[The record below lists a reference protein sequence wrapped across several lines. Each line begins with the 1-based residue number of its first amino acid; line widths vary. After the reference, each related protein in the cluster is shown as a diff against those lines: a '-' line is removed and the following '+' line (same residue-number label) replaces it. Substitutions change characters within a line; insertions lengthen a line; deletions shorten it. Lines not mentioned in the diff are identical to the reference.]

1 MRASHETAGNIRRA
15 RAYRASEEI
24 LSPDVLR
31 AASVPHRRL
40 ILGDPKDVPLQGAPT
55 AFVSLREEGEKTK
68 NAVRNRGRQRLA
80 KNAGHP
86 LKWGRDESPDCSP
99 QHV

>member
-1 MRASHETAGNIRRA
+1 MRASHEAAGNIRRA

-40 ILGDPKDVPLQGAPT
+40 ILGDPKDVPLQGA
-55 AFVSLREEGEKTK
+55 ADCLVSLREEGKTTKKNEK
-68 NAVRNRGRQRLA
+68 RSG
-80 KNAGHP
+80 
-86 LKWGRDESPDCSP
+86 
-99 QHV
+99 